1 MRDDAAAV
9 LERSLQGFRGQ
20 LTVADAA
27 ARSGLPTHQ
36 AAAGLTA
43 LASTHSG
50 QLAATEKGELIYLFP
65 RGLVR
70 TDRAPLAT
78 RVGRALAKV
87 ALGVVRFVVRAWV
100 SVVLVGYAV
109 VFVGI
114 AIALAAKDDD
124 NDGVGVTLAMVFRVL
139 AEAVFWTFHPFSPA
153 NLAREPGW
161 LHGRGRR
168 RSANQF
174 PFYERV
180 NRFVFGPAPPV
191 EDPRATSRK
200 VLEGIR
206 RGLGRIVPGDVMQLT
221 GAGRDDAERL
231 LLRLTAEHE
240 GDITVSEGG
249 AILYE
254 FPKLRSTAHP
264 STRSLAPLAAV
275 DRLTGGPLVPA
286 WTQPVQL
293 RPLTGNSLG
302 SNVLIGGIN
311 AFNLVMGTVGLSTGL
326 TIERLVDIVT
336 RVRMEDAPP
345 LPPADGLPLVFGV
358 IPLAFSAVLFAIPA
372 VRAWRRR
379 AAAARVAHEN
389 HMRAI
394 LRRIFAGGGGSQ
406 RFSFT
411 LDELARACAELTG
424 RPAGAPEV
432 ERAVRALGG
441 TVDLGPDGTLLYTFE
456 AFEREQAAVV
466 AQRRLAAPDEA
477 SPGAVVFSS
486 ADDVGSA
493 DR

>member
-1 MRDDAAAV
+1 MRDDAAAL

-27 ARSGLPTHQ
+27 ARSGLPTHE
-36 AAAGLTA
+36 ASAGLTA
-43 LASTHSG
+43 LAATHSG

-70 TDRAPLAT
+70 SDRPSLAR
-78 RVGRALAKV
+78 RVGGALAKV

-109 VFVGI
+109 VFAAI

-153 NLAREPGW
+153 NLALEPGW

-168 RSANQF
+168 RATNQF

-191 EDPRATSRK
+191 VDPRATTRK
-200 VLEGIR
+200 VLGEIR
-206 RGLGRIVPGDVMQLT
+206 RGLGRVVPGDVMQLT
-221 GAGRDDAERL
+221 GAGRDDAERM
-231 LLRLTAEHE
+231 LLRLTAEQE
-240 GDITVSEGG
+240 GDITVSESG

-254 FPKLRSTAHP
+254 FPKLRSTAARALDAVP
-264 STRSLAPLAAV
+264 VTEPAAS
-275 DRLTGGPLVPA
+275 GPLVPV
-286 WTQPVQL
+286 WTQPAQL
-293 RPLTGNSLG
+293 GPLTGNSVG

-311 AFNLVMGTVGLSTGL
+311 AFNLVMGTVGLSAGL
-326 TIERLVDIVT
+326 TVERLVDIVT
-336 RVRMEDAPP
+336 RVRMADAPP
-345 LPPADGLPLVFGV
+345 LPPADGVPLVFGV

-389 HMRAI
+389 HRRAI
-394 LRRIFAGGGGSQ
+394 LRRIFAGGAGRQ

-411 LDELARACAELTG
+411 LDELARSCADLTG
-424 RPAGAPEV
+424 RQPDAAEV

-456 AFEREQAAVV
+456 ALEREQAAVI
-466 AQRRLAAPDEA
+466 AQRRLATPDEA

-493 DR
+493 ER